1 MLVLDCCSGDTTVIS
16 VQCRL
21 QLKETQCESRCEVL
35 VSLED
40 GPPGSIQASCI
51 LILVLA

>member
-1 MLVLDCCSGDTTVIS
+1 MLVLDCRSGDTTVIS
-16 VQCRL
+16 VQCGP
-21 QLKETQCESRCEVL
+21 QLKETLCEVL
-35 VSLED
+35 VSSED